1 MNISEKIQQL
11 RKSNGLS
18 QEQLAEKLNVS
29 RQAISKWES
38 GASFPDIE
46 KIVLLSELFKVSTD
60 YLMKDENIV
69 NCGENIQQCVQVQK
83 KLYIVDINKRKL
95 SAFDEFSI
103 EMLNTSNNGEATL
116 ITGLSKSDT
125 KVKVPV
131 CVLHG
136 VRKGFLGMCKR
147 TTLGFYASLEDAE
160 KELSNIYASKTSSTE
175 AVYELKY
182 AAKMQGVRIVDHD

>member
-1 MNISEKIQQL
+1 MSISEKIQQL

-38 GASFPDIE
+38 GASFPDVE
-46 KIVLLSELFKVSTD
+46 KIVLISELFKVSTD
-60 YLMKDENIV
+60 YLMKDENTV
-69 NCGENIQQCVQVQK
+69 ECSGDAQQCVQVPK

-95 SAFDEFSI
+95 SAFDEFTV
-103 EMLNTSNNGEATL
+103 EMLSSNNNGEADL
-116 ITGLSKSDT
+116 ITGITKSDT

-131 CVLHG
+131 CILYG
-136 VRKGFLGMCKR
+136 VTKGIFGMNKR

-160 KELSNIYASKTSSTE
+160 KELNNISKVGATE

-182 AAKMQGVRIVDHD
+182 AAKMQGVRIADND